1 MKKRNNFYIIC
12 RFLLFVAFKILFFF
26 KSSGR
31 ENLPKT
37 GGCIIASNH
46 LSYLDPIVLSI
57 ASPRILTFMSKQEL
71 FKNPFFAKL
80 ISALNAFPLERGSAD
95 LKSIRFAINK
105 LKDEGTLIIFPEGT
119 RSTSGQIKEGQSGVS
134 MLAVKSKALV
144 VPTYIE
150 GTDIA
155 LSTGS
160 KKIRFFVPLSV
171 HFGKPMDFNPGS
183 SSKEKLKEEY
193 QQFSRDIIAE
203 IQKLKN
209 AKSSCNA

>member
-12 RFLLFVAFKILFFF
+12 RFLLFIIFKILFFF
-26 KSSGR
+26 KASGR
-31 ENLPKT
+31 ENLPKK

-57 ASPRILTFMSKQEL
+57 ASPRILSFMAKQEL

-80 ISALNAFPLERGSAD
+80 ISALNAFPLQRGNAD
-95 LKSIRFAINK
+95 FKSIRFAINK

-119 RSTSGQIKEGQSGVS
+119 RSTSGQINAGLSGVS
-134 MLAVKSKALV
+134 MLAAKAKVPV
-144 VPTYIE
+144 VPTYIK

-155 LSTGS
+155 LTSGA

-171 HFGKPMDFNPGS
+171 HFAEPLHFNREV
-183 SSKEKLKEEY
+183 SKEKLRDEY
-193 QQFSRDIIAE
+193 QQFSRDIITE
-203 IQKLKN
+203 IQKLKS
-209 AKSSCNA
+209 ACKA